1 MIPWFLATTLIAADT
16 GYKVPVAPAESLYVE
31 SRGEGPAVV
40 LIPGLFGSAFG
51 FRQLV
56 PRLVAGGYRTVV
68 IEPLGIGNSARPA
81 KSDYSLLAQ
90 ADRIATALESLE
102 IKHSLVIAHSLGGV
116 AYRRPE
122 LVEGLILLESG
133 PTEHAT
139 TPAFRRAMRF
149 VPWIKVFGGM
159 RLIRRKIRHSL
170 IYSSGDPAWVTDS
183 VVSGYT
189 AGAAVDLDK
198 TLKAFLAMARAQE
211 REPLQPHLR
220 QVACPVRLLI
230 GTAPHDGYV
239 PDEEVRL
246 MAQTLGRFAVDSI
259 DGVGHFIH
267 EERPEAVMAGL
278 HQLEQMGKSLPA
290 QLRSERQPSPAKLP
304 SD

>member
-1 MIPWFLATTLIAADT
+1 MIPFFLATTLIAADT
-16 GYKVPVAPAESLYVE
+16 GYKVPVTAAESLYVE
-31 SRGEGPAVV
+31 TRGDGPTVV

-51 FRQLV
+51 FRHLIPLLV
-56 PRLVAGGYRTVV
+56 TGGYRTVV
-68 IEPLGIGNSARPA
+68 IEPLGIGNSSRPP

-90 ADRIATALESLE
+90 SDRIAAVLESLG
-102 IKHSLVIAHSLGGV
+102 IKRSLVIAHSLGGAMALRV

-133 PTEHAT
+133 PTERAT
-139 TPAFRRAMRF
+139 TPAFRKAMRF

-198 TLKAFLAMARAQE
+198 SLKAFLAMARSRE
-211 REPLQPHLR
+211 RESLQLHLS
-220 QVACPVRLLI
+220 QVVCPVRLLV

-246 MAQTLGRFAVDSI
+246 MVQSLGHFAVDSI

-267 EERPEAVMAGL
+267 EERPEAVMTGL
-278 HQLEQMGKSLPA
+278 HQVEQMEKSSLSP
-290 QLRSERQPSPAKLP
+290 QLRSEVQL
-304 SD
+304 